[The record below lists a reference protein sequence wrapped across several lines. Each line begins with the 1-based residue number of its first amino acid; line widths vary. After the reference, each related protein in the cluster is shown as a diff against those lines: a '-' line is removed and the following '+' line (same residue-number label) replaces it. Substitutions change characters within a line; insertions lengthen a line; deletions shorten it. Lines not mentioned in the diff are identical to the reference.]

1 MRIFVKIFIFR
12 LTFRRKCNTIY
23 YIVLFERI
31 EIFMAVKIS
40 RREAREYLV
49 GLIYETEFRTDEEKE
64 VIFESSSEVREIPKD
79 KFIKETYFSVCEKQS
94 EIDELIAKH
103 SVGWKTERL
112 TRVSRAVL
120 RLAVYELAFADDI
133 PSRVSINEAIE
144 LTKKYD
150 DEKARAFVNGIL
162 NAVKDDVGEKK

>member
-1 MRIFVKIFIFR
+1 
-12 LTFRRKCNTIY
+12 
-23 YIVLFERI
+23 
-31 EIFMAVKIS
+31 MAVKIS
-40 RREAREYLV
+40 RREAREHLL
-49 GLIYETEFRTDEEKE
+49 GLLYETEFRSDEEKE
-64 VIFESSSEVREIPKD
+64 VIFETSKESREIPGD
-79 KFIKETYFSVCEKQS
+79 KFIKETYFAICERMG
-94 EIDELIAKH
+94 EIDALIAKH

-120 RLAVYELAFADDI
+120 RLAVYELAFAPDI

-162 NAVKDDVGEKK
+162 NAVKNDVGEKQ